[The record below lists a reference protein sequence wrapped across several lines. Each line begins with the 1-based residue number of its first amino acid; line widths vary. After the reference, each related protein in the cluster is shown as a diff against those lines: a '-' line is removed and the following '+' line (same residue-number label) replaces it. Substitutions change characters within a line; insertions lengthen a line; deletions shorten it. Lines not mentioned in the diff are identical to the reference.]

1 MAKVKK
7 NRPSSRIRRR
17 NYCGFVGIGTGKHI
31 SPTGRVTGFNTNR
44 SFGDY
49 LDDETNHK
57 DIDRKNAIR
66 QKNRVGFVRGKS
78 MSKKY
83 TDNHQRG
90 K

>member
-1 MAKVKK
+1 MAKVK
-7 NRPSSRIRRR
+7 NTSLSARIKRR
-17 NYCGFVGIGTGKHI
+17 NYYGFIGIGTGKHI
-31 SPTGRVTGFNTNR
+31 SPTGEVIGFNTNR
-44 SFGDY
+44 RFGDY

-83 TDNHQRG
+83 ADNHQRG